1 MSSRHVTIWY
11 NTEEQKP
18 NEVMGEEMN
27 LKPQDTL
34 QVSDV
39 GITVMGIHDG
49 TCLVRLMVKRS
60 NTGALFKKLKDLFF
74 SRSHNN
80 FGSSGRMAVHCP

>member
-1 MSSRHVTIWY
+1 
-11 NTEEQKP
+11 
-18 NEVMGEEMN
+18 MGEEMN

-34 QVSDV
+34 QISDGGV
-39 GITVMGIHDG
+39 TVMGIHDA
-49 TCLVRLMVKRS
+49 TCLVQLMVKWS
-60 NTGALFKKLKDLFF
+60 NTEALFKKLKDLFF